1 MKLLKCHVS
10 SFGKLKDFTLD
21 LADGFN
27 VINQENGWGKTT
39 LCTFI
44 TAMFYGLDNGRKS
57 LSDSD
62 RKKYAPW
69 NSVERFGGYVE
80 FSWKDYTYRLERF
93 FGKKEADD
101 TVLLTDLKTGKV
113 NKNVE
118 NLGERIFGIDKEGF
132 YSSTYFSQKNLD
144 VIINSQMTA
153 KIASVMEVEGGETF
167 EKALKKLEEKS
178 KNYKKVGDKGLI
190 PDLIRSI
197 YQNNEQIELAKK
209 AEQTIL
215 QVKDEI
221 LVLNEKAE
229 KLNKQIGELSTL
241 YEKANSYET
250 LKVKRERLNF
260 LKDELSVLQEE
271 LNVIK
276 IKLNGQNVSDN
287 EIDNYKKI
295 YNDLITLNAKINS
308 QKASLVELENI
319 KVSTSNKSQN
329 KILSV
334 CLLALFSALLI
345 VGVIG
350 FFASFPIAVSIALT
364 VIGGV
369 GGILGGVYAYKEP
382 NEKNRDGVSPII
394 LRTKNEILENQK
406 LLDKY
411 TDDLTDFANRFRID
425 SSDYL
430 GFLNQ
435 IKNLNVQAVNLDK
448 EIAEKTENF
457 KKLSS
462 ENLGT
467 DEIENYNLQEI
478 KENLDSAREDII
490 IVNRS
495 LSDKNASLSRLEEYS
510 QSVVDFEI
518 KRSELNEKLEVAKS
532 EYDILLKTIEML
544 KKADENMK
552 AKFRLPL
559 QESFNDYAKL
569 IDEKFSKQ
577 FEVDVNMDVLV
588 REDVGSKDTEYYSQ
602 GYQSLFEVCKR
613 FALIK
618 VLFDNEKPF
627 MILDD
632 PFVNMDKDKIEGAL
646 NLLKSFSKEYQII
659 YFTCHESRC

>member
-21 LADGFN
+21 LTDGFN

-69 NSVERFGGYVE
+69 NSIERFGGYVE

-101 TVLLTDLKTGKV
+101 TVLLTDLKTGKT
-113 NKNVE
+113 NTNVE

-132 YSSTYFSQKNLD
+132 YSSTYFSQKNLE

-153 KIASVMEVEGGETF
+153 KIASVMDIEGGETF

-178 KNYKKVGDKGLI
+178 KKYKKVGDKGLI
-190 PDLIRSI
+190 PELIRSI
-197 YQNNEQIELAKK
+197 YQNNEKIELAKK

-221 LVLNEKAE
+221 VVLNEKAE
-229 KLNKQIGELSTL
+229 KLNKQIAELSAL
-241 YEKANSYET
+241 YEKANNYET

-276 IKLNGQNVSDN
+276 VKLNGQNVSEV
-287 EIDNYKKI
+287 EIENYKKT
-295 YNDLITLNAKINS
+295 YNNLISLNAKINS

-319 KVSTSNKSQN
+319 KTSTGNKSQN
-329 KILSV
+329 KMLSI
-334 CLLALFSALLI
+334 CLLALFSALLV

-350 FFASFPIAVSIALT
+350 FFANFLLELSIVFT
-364 VIGGV
+364 VLGGL
-369 GGILGGVYAYKEP
+369 GGILGGIFVFKKT
-382 NEKNRDGVSPII
+382 NDKQIDGVLPII
-394 LRTKNEILENQK
+394 SRTKNDVLENQK

-411 TDDLTDFANRFRID
+411 TDDLTGFANRFRID
-425 SSDYL
+425 SSDYM

-435 IKNLNVQAVNLDK
+435 LKNLNQQVVKLEK
-448 EIAEKTENF
+448 EIDEKTEKF

-467 DEIENYNLQEI
+467 DEIANYNLQEI
-478 KENLDSAREDII
+478 KQNLDSAREDII
-490 IVNRS
+490 LVNRS

-510 QSVVDFEI
+510 QSVVDYEI
-518 KRSELNEKLEVAKS
+518 KKSELNEKLTEAKS

-569 IDEKFSKQ
+569 IDEKFNKQ

-588 REDVGSKDTEYYSQ
+588 REDVGSKDTEFYSQ
-602 GYQSLFEVCKR
+602 GYKSLFEVCKR

-618 VLFDNEKPF
+618 VLFDKESPF

-632 PFVNMDKDKIEGAL
+632 PFVNMDKDKIGGAL
-646 NLLKSFSKEYQII
+646 NLLKTFAKEYQII

>member
-1 MKLLKCHVS
+1 MKILKCHVS
-10 SFGKLKDFTLD
+10 SFGKLKNYTID
-21 LADGFN
+21 LNEGVN

-44 TAMFYGLDNGRKS
+44 TAMFYGLDSAKKSISDNERRKY
-57 LSDSD
+57 
-62 RKKYAPW
+62 KPW
-69 NSVERFGGYVE
+69 NSTEKFGGYIE
-80 FSWKDYTYRLERF
+80 FSWKDYLYRLERF
-93 FGKKEADD
+93 FGNKESDD
-101 TVLLTDLKTGKV
+101 IIVLTDLKTGKQ
-113 NKNVE
+113 NQNVL

-132 YSSTYFSQKNLD
+132 CSSTYFSQKSLE
-144 VIINSQMTA
+144 VKINSKMTA
-153 KIASVMEVEGGETF
+153 KIASVIENDGGVVL

-178 KNYKKVGDKGLI
+178 KIYKKVGDKGLI
-190 PDLIRSI
+190 PDLMRSI

-221 LVLNEKAE
+221 LSLNKKAE
-229 KLNKQIGELSTL
+229 KLNKQIGELSAL

-250 LKVKRERLNF
+250 LKMKRERLNF

-276 IKLNGQNVSDN
+276 VKLNGQNVSDN
-287 EIDNYKKI
+287 EIENYKKT
-295 YNDLITLNAKINS
+295 YNDLIVLNAKINS

-319 KVSTSNKSQN
+319 KATTSNKPQN
-329 KILSV
+329 KTLSV
-334 CLLALFSALLI
+334 CLFALFSVLLI

-350 FFASFPIAVSIALT
+350 FFASFPISVSIALT
-364 VIGGV
+364 VIGVV
-369 GGILGGVYAYKEP
+369 GGILCGVYAFKKS
-382 NEKNRDGVSPII
+382 NAKQNDGVLPII

-411 TDDLTDFANRFRID
+411 TDDLTEFANRFRID

-435 IKNLNVQAVNLDK
+435 LKNLNVQLVKLEN
-448 EIAEKTENF
+448 EIVQKTENF

-467 DEIENYNLQEI
+467 DEFVNYNLQEI
-478 KENLDSAREDII
+478 KQDLDSAREDII
-490 IVNRS
+490 LVNRS

-532 EYDILLKTIEML
+532 EYDTLLKTIDML

-552 AKFRLPL
+552 TKFRLPL
-559 QESFNDYAKL
+559 QESFNEYAKL
-569 IDEKFSKQ
+569 IDEKFNKQ

-588 REDVGSKDTEYYSQ
+588 REDVGSKDTDYYSQ

-618 VLFDNEKPF
+618 VLFDDEKPF